1 MNLVVQTLTGDGGL
15 SSSTNLLGATHDG
28 PQFPAAPN
36 VPTQLNSLT
45 SSGTSVSTRD
55 RTDKSV
61 RCTASSDRIRSIFED
76 APDIDDDRVRTLM
89 DSNKPTESFIERAR
103 TLIDLFSQSNQAIP
117 RWVRTYGIQ
126 RGTFKLD
133 LLLTA
138 MLGHAPSCA
147 GPDRAERSQ
156 RYVAASICACRGEK
170 RDGKNTM
177 DGPNSCYNLLRSF
190 FLDM

>member
-1 MNLVVQTLTGDGGL
+1 MSDAL
-15 SSSTNLLGATHDG
+15 
-28 PQFPAAPN
+28 PAATVYVAYSKMP
-36 VPTQLNSLT
+36 
-45 SSGTSVSTRD
+45 
-55 RTDKSV
+55 
-61 RCTASSDRIRSIFED
+61 
-76 APDIDDDRVRTLM
+76 PDIDDDRVRTLM

-147 GPDRAERSQ
+147 VLIVLKEVRGMLPPQSALVE
-156 RYVAASICACRGEK
+156 GEK
-170 RDGKNTM
+170 RDGKDTM